1 MRLFLLMLCYVL
13 VIAQDARVRQ
23 ARNLEDT
30 SAIASLLRERN
41 ITVPVTRVAST
52 AIELFWVLWK
62 T

>member
-1 MRLFLLMLCYVL
+1 MLCYVL

-30 SAIASLLRERN
+30 SAIASLLRDRN
-41 ITVPVTRVAST
+41 ISVPVTRSASS
-52 AIELFWVLWK
+52 AIELFWLLWK